1 MVDKVEITSPETTTD
16 KPVEEIKP
24 TQSKPE
30 GLPEKF
36 NSVDDLVKSYSELEK
51 KLGEQSQ
58 PTEQSVD
65 PVSKTEIKTDEVKQ
79 EQPKS
84 DLDIATKAV
93 DSAGLNMETLSE
105 EFAKD
110 GKLADGS
117 YSSLEK
123 AGIPK
128 EYVDRFIAG
137 QQAIA
142 DQQSATV
149 KNLVGGTES
158 YDSMSDWAGNNL
170 SETEKQAYNTAVNS
184 KDLEAVKLA
193 VVGLKAR
200 YAQATGSEPK
210 LVEGKASPSAEQ
222 GFASWAQVTQ
232 AMSDPRYSKDPAYQA
247 EVKSKLANSKI

>member
-1 MVDKVEITSPETTTD
+1 MVEKVEVQSAETTTD

-36 NSVDDLVKSYSELEK
+36 NSVDELVKSYSELEK

-58 PTEQSVD
+58 PTEKSVD
-65 PVSKTEIKTDEVKQ
+65 PVSKAEVK

-93 DSAGLNMETLSE
+93 DSAGLNMDSLAE
-105 EFAKD
+105 EYAKD

-117 YSSLEK
+117 YESLQK

-128 EYVDRFIAG
+128 DYVDRFIAG

-142 DQQSATV
+142 DQQSSSV
-149 KNLVGGTES
+149 KEMVGGTQA
-158 YDSMSDWAGNNL
+158 YDTMSEWAGQNL
-170 SETEKQAYNTAVNS
+170 SETEKTAYNSAVNS

-200 YAQATGSEPK
+200 YSQATGSEPK
-210 LVEGKASPSAEQ
+210 LVEGKSSASGEQ
-222 GFASWAQVTQ
+222 GFQSWAQVTQ
-232 AMSDPRYSKDPAYQA
+232 AMSDPRYAKDVAYQA
-247 EVKSKLANSKI
+247 EVKNKLANSKI

>member
-1 MVDKVEITSPETTTD
+1 MVDRVEVQPAETTAD

-36 NSVDDLVKSYSELEK
+36 NSVDELVKSYSELEK

-58 PTEQSVD
+58 PTEKSVD
-65 PVSKTEIKTDEVKQ
+65 PVSKAELK

-93 DSAGLNMETLSE
+93 DSAGLNMDSLAE
-105 EFAKD
+105 EYAKD

-117 YSSLEK
+117 YESLQK

-128 EYVDRFIAG
+128 DYVDRFIAG

-142 DQQSATV
+142 DQQSSTV
-149 KNLVGGTES
+149 KDLVGGTQA
-158 YDSMSDWAGNNL
+158 YDSMSEWAGQNL
-170 SETEKQAYNTAVNS
+170 SETEKTAYNSAVNS

-200 YAQATGSEPK
+200 YAQSTGSEPK
-210 LVEGKASPSAEQ
+210 LVEGKASASGEQ
-222 GFASWAQVTQ
+222 GFQSWAQVTQ
-232 AMSDPRYSKDPAYQA
+232 AMSDPRYAKDPAYQT
-247 EVKSKLANSKI
+247 EVKNKLANSNI

>member
-16 KPVEEIKP
+16 KPVEETKP

-36 NSVDDLVKSYSELEK
+36 NSVDELVKSYSELEK

-58 PTEQSVD
+58 PTKESVD
-65 PVSKTEIKTDEVKQ
+65 PVSKVEAKQ

-117 YSSLEK
+117 YQSLEK

-149 KNLVGGTES
+149 KNLVGGTEA
-158 YDSMSDWAGNNL
+158 YDSMSDWAGQNL
-170 SETEKQAYNTAVNS
+170 TETEKQAYNTAVNS

-200 YAQATGSEPK
+200 YAQSTGSEPT
-210 LVEGKASPSAEQ
+210 LVEGKASPSGEQ

-232 AMSDPRYSKDPAYQA
+232 AMSDPRYAKDPAYQA
-247 EVKSKLANSKI
+247 EVKNKLANSKL

>member
-1 MVDKVEITSPETTTD
+1 MVEKVEVQSAETTTD

-36 NSVDDLVKSYSELEK
+36 NSVDELVKSYSELEK

-58 PTEQSVD
+58 PTEKSVD
-65 PVSKTEIKTDEVKQ
+65 PVSKAEVK

-93 DSAGLNMETLSE
+93 DSAGLNMESLSE
-105 EFAKD
+105 EYAKD

-117 YSSLEK
+117 YKSLEK

-128 EYVDRFIAG
+128 DYVDRFIAG

-142 DQQSATV
+142 DQQSSSV
-149 KNLVGGTES
+149 KEMVGGTQA
-158 YDSMSDWAGNNL
+158 YDTMSEWAGQNL
-170 SETEKQAYNTAVNS
+170 SETEKTAYNSAVNS

-200 YAQATGSEPK
+200 YSQATGSEPK
-210 LVEGKASPSAEQ
+210 LVEGKSSASGEQ
-222 GFASWAQVTQ
+222 GFQSWAQVTQ
-232 AMSDPRYSKDPAYQA
+232 AMSDPRYAKDVAYQA
-247 EVKSKLANSKI
+247 EVKNKLANSKI

>member
-16 KPVEEIKP
+16 KPVEETKP

-36 NSVDDLVKSYSELEK
+36 NSVDELVKSYSELEQ

-58 PTEQSVD
+58 PTKESVD
-65 PVSKTEIKTDEVKQ
+65 PVSKVEAKQ

-200 YAQATGSEPK
+200 YAQSTGSEPT

-232 AMSDPRYSKDPAYQA
+232 AMSDPRYAKDPAYQA

>member
-16 KPVEEIKP
+16 KPVEETKP

-36 NSVDDLVKSYSELEK
+36 NSVDELVKSYSELEK

-65 PVSKTEIKTDEVKQ
+65 PVSKAEEKQ

-117 YSSLEK
+117 YKSLEK

-158 YDSMSDWAGNNL
+158 YDNMSEWASQNL
-170 SETEKQAYNTAVNS
+170 TETEKQAYNTAVNS

-200 YAQATGSEPK
+200 YAQSTGSEPT
-210 LVEGKASPSAEQ
+210 LVEGKTSPSAEQ

-232 AMSDPRYSKDPAYQA
+232 AMSDPRYAKDPAYQA
-247 EVKSKLANSKI
+247 EVKNKLANSKI

>member
-16 KPVEEIKP
+16 KPVEETKP

-36 NSVDDLVKSYSELEK
+36 NSVDELVKSYSELEK

-58 PTEQSVD
+58 PTKESVD
-65 PVSKTEIKTDEVKQ
+65 PVSKAEEKQ

-117 YSSLEK
+117 YKSLEK

-149 KNLVGGTES
+149 KNLVGGTEA
-158 YDSMSDWAGNNL
+158 YDSMSEWAGQNL
-170 SETEKQAYNTAVNS
+170 TETEKQAYNTAVNS

-200 YAQATGSEPK
+200 YAQSTGSEPQ
-210 LVEGKASPSAEQ
+210 LVEGKASPSGEQ
-222 GFASWAQVTQ
+222 GFQSWAQVTQ
-232 AMSDPRYSKDPAYQA
+232 AMSDPRYAKDPAYQA
-247 EVKSKLANSKI
+247 EVKNKLANSKI

>member
-16 KPVEEIKP
+16 KPVEETKP

-36 NSVDDLVKSYSELEK
+36 NSVDELVKSYSELEK

-58 PTEQSVD
+58 PTKESVD
-65 PVSKTEIKTDEVKQ
+65 PVSKTEVKQ
-79 EQPKS
+79 EEQPKS

-105 EFAKD
+105 EFAKE

-117 YSSLEK
+117 YKSLEK

-149 KNLVGGTES
+149 KNLVGGTEA
-158 YDSMSDWAGNNL
+158 YDSMSEWAGQNL
-170 SETEKQAYNTAVNS
+170 TETEKQAYNTAVNS

-200 YAQATGSEPK
+200 YAQSTGSEPQ
-210 LVEGKASPSAEQ
+210 LVEGKASPSGEQ
-222 GFASWAQVTQ
+222 GFQSWAQVTQ
-232 AMSDPRYSKDPAYQA
+232 AMSDPRYAKDPAYQA
-247 EVKSKLANSKI
+247 EVKNKLANSKI

>member
-1 MVDKVEITSPETTTD
+1 MVEKVEVKSAETTTD

-36 NSVDDLVKSYSELEK
+36 NSVDELVKSYSELEK

-58 PTEQSVD
+58 PTEKSVD
-65 PVSKTEIKTDEVKQ
+65 PVSKAEVK

-93 DSAGLNMETLSE
+93 DSAGLNMESLSE
-105 EFAKD
+105 EYAKE

-117 YSSLEK
+117 YKSLEK

-128 EYVDRFIAG
+128 DYVDRFIAG

-142 DQQSATV
+142 DQQSSSV
-149 KNLVGGTES
+149 KEMVGGTQA
-158 YDSMSDWAGNNL
+158 YDNMSEWASQNL
-170 SETEKQAYNTAVNS
+170 SETEKTAYNSAVNS
-184 KDLEAVKLA
+184 KDLESVKLA

-200 YAQATGSEPK
+200 YSQATGSEPK
-210 LVEGKASPSAEQ
+210 LVEGKASASGEQ
-222 GFASWAQVTQ
+222 GFQSWAQVTQ
-232 AMSDPRYSKDPAYQA
+232 AMSDPRYAKDPAYQT
-247 EVKSKLANSKI
+247 EVKNKLANSKI

>member
-1 MVDKVEITSPETTTD
+1 MVEQVEVKQAETTAE
-16 KPVEEIKP
+16 KPVEENKP

-36 NSVDDLVKSYSELEK
+36 NSVEELVKSYSELEK

-58 PTEQSVD
+58 PTKESVD
-65 PVSKTEIKTDEVKQ
+65 PVSKTEVKEETKE

-93 DSAGLNMETLSE
+93 DSAGLNMDSLAE
-105 EFAKD
+105 EYDKE
-110 GKLADGS
+110 GKLADKS
-117 YSSLEK
+117 YQSLEK

-142 DQQSATV
+142 DQQSASV
-149 KNLVGGTES
+149 KNMVGGAES
-158 YDSMSDWAGNNL
+158 YDAMSEWASNNL

-210 LVEGKASPSAEQ
+210 LVEGKASPSGEQ
-222 GFASWAQVTQ
+222 GFDSWAQVTQ

-247 EVKSKLANSKI
+247 EVKNKLANSKI

>member
-16 KPVEEIKP
+16 KPVEETKP

-36 NSVDDLVKSYSELEK
+36 NSVDELVKSYSELEQ

-58 PTEQSVD
+58 PTKESVD
-65 PVSKTEIKTDEVKQ
+65 PVSKVEAKQ

-158 YDSMSDWAGNNL
+158 YDSMSDWASNNL

-200 YAQATGSEPK
+200 YAQSTGSEPT

>member
-16 KPVEEIKP
+16 KPVEETKP

-36 NSVDDLVKSYSELEK
+36 NSVDELVKSYSELEK

-65 PVSKTEIKTDEVKQ
+65 PVSKAEEKQ

-117 YSSLEK
+117 YKSLEK

-149 KNLVGGTES
+149 KNLVGGTEA
-158 YDSMSDWAGNNL
+158 YDSMSEWAGQNL
-170 SETEKQAYNTAVNS
+170 TETEKQAYNTAVNS

-200 YAQATGSEPK
+200 YAQSTGSEPQ
-210 LVEGKASPSAEQ
+210 LVEGKASPSGEQ
-222 GFASWAQVTQ
+222 GFQSWAQVTQ
-232 AMSDPRYSKDPAYQA
+232 AMSDPRYAKDPAYQA
-247 EVKSKLANSKI
+247 EVKNKLANSKI

>member
-1 MVDKVEITSPETTTD
+1 MVDKVEVQSAETTAD
-16 KPVEEIKP
+16 KPVEETKP

-36 NSVDDLVKSYSELEK
+36 NSVDELVKSYSELEK

-58 PTEQSVD
+58 PTEKSVD
-65 PVSKTEIKTDEVKQ
+65 PVSKAEAK

-117 YSSLEK
+117 YKSLEK

-149 KNLVGGTES
+149 KNLVGGTEA
-158 YDSMSDWAGNNL
+158 YDSMSEWAGQNL
-170 SETEKQAYNTAVNS
+170 TETEKQAYNTAVNS

-200 YAQATGSEPK
+200 YAQSTGSEPQ
-210 LVEGKASPSAEQ
+210 LVEGKASPSGEQ

-232 AMSDPRYSKDPAYQA
+232 AMSDPRYAKDPAYQA
-247 EVKSKLANSKI
+247 EVKNKLANSKI

>member
-1 MVDKVEITSPETTTD
+1 MVEQVEVKQAETTAE
-16 KPVEEIKP
+16 KPVEENKP

-36 NSVDDLVKSYSELEK
+36 NSVEELVKSYSELEK

-58 PTEQSVD
+58 PTKESVD
-65 PVSKTEIKTDEVKQ
+65 PVSKAEVKQ
-79 EQPKS
+79 EEQPKS

-93 DSAGLNMETLSE
+93 DSAGLNMDSLAE
-105 EFAKD
+105 EYAKD

-117 YSSLEK
+117 YKSLEK

-142 DQQSATV
+142 DQQSASV
-149 KNLVGGTES
+149 KNMVGGTES
-158 YDSMSDWAGNNL
+158 YDAMSEWASNNL

-210 LVEGKASPSAEQ
+210 LVEGKASPSGEQ
-222 GFASWAQVTQ
+222 GFDSWAQVTQ

-247 EVKSKLANSKI
+247 EVKNKLANSKI

>member
-16 KPVEEIKP
+16 KPVEETKP

-36 NSVDDLVKSYSELEK
+36 NSVDELVKSYSELEK

-65 PVSKTEIKTDEVKQ
+65 PVSKAEEKQ

-93 DSAGLNMETLSE
+93 DSAGLNMETLTE

-117 YSSLEK
+117 YKSLEK

-149 KNLVGGTES
+149 KNLVGGTEA
-158 YDSMSDWAGNNL
+158 YDSMSEWAGQNL
-170 SETEKQAYNTAVNS
+170 TETEKQAYNTAVNS

-200 YAQATGSEPK
+200 YAQSTGSEPQ
-210 LVEGKASPSAEQ
+210 LVEGKASPSGEQ
-222 GFASWAQVTQ
+222 GFQSWAQVTQ
-232 AMSDPRYSKDPAYQA
+232 AMSDPRYAKDPAYQA
-247 EVKSKLANSKI
+247 EVKNKLANSKI

>member
-1 MVDKVEITSPETTTD
+1 MVDKVEVQSVETTTD

-36 NSVDDLVKSYSELEK
+36 NSVDELVKSYSELEK

-58 PTEQSVD
+58 PTEKSVD
-65 PVSKTEIKTDEVKQ
+65 PVSKAEAKQ

-93 DSAGLNMETLSE
+93 DSAGLNMESLSE
-105 EFAKD
+105 EYAKE

-117 YSSLEK
+117 YKSLEK

-128 EYVDRFIAG
+128 DYVDRFIAG

-142 DQQSATV
+142 DQQSSSV
-149 KNLVGGTES
+149 KEMVGGTQA
-158 YDSMSDWAGNNL
+158 YDTMSEWAGQNL
-170 SETEKQAYNTAVNS
+170 SETEKTAYNSAVNS

-200 YAQATGSEPK
+200 YSQSTGSEPK
-210 LVEGKASPSAEQ
+210 LVEGKSSASGEQ
-222 GFASWAQVTQ
+222 GFQSWAQVTQ
-232 AMSDPRYSKDPAYQA
+232 AMSDPRYAKDVAYQA
-247 EVKSKLANSKI
+247 EVKNKLANSKI

>member
-1 MVDKVEITSPETTTD
+1 MVEKVEVQSAETTTD

-36 NSVDDLVKSYSELEK
+36 NSVDELVKSYSELEK

-65 PVSKTEIKTDEVKQ
+65 PVSKTEVKQ
-79 EQPKS
+79 EEQPKS

-117 YSSLEK
+117 YKSLEK

-149 KNLVGGTES
+149 KNLVGGTEA
-158 YDSMSDWAGNNL
+158 YDSMSEWAGQNL
-170 SETEKQAYNTAVNS
+170 TETEKQAYNTAVNS

-200 YAQATGSEPK
+200 YAQSTGSEPT

-232 AMSDPRYSKDPAYQA
+232 AMSDPRYAKDPAYQA
-247 EVKSKLANSKI
+247 EVKNKLANSKI

>member
-1 MVDKVEITSPETTTD
+1 MVDKVEVQNAETTAD

-36 NSVDDLVKSYSELEK
+36 NSVDELVKSYSELEK

-58 PTEQSVD
+58 PTEKSVD
-65 PVSKTEIKTDEVKQ
+65 PVSKAELKG
-79 EQPKS
+79 QPKS

-93 DSAGLNMETLSE
+93 DSAGLNMESLSE
-105 EFAKD
+105 EYAKD
-110 GKLADGS
+110 GKLADAS
-117 YSSLEK
+117 YTSLEK

-128 EYVDRFIAG
+128 DYVDRFIAG

-142 DQQSATV
+142 DQQSSSV
-149 KNLVGGTES
+149 KEMVGGTQA
-158 YDSMSDWAGNNL
+158 YDNMSEWAGQNL
-170 SETEKQAYNTAVNS
+170 SETEKTAYNSAVNS

-210 LVEGKASPSAEQ
+210 LVEGKSSASGEQ
-222 GFASWAQVTQ
+222 GFQSWAQVTQ
-232 AMSDPRYSKDPAYQA
+232 AMSDPRYAKDVAYQT
-247 EVKSKLANSKI
+247 EVKNKLANSNI

>member
-1 MVDKVEITSPETTTD
+1 MVDRVEVQPAETTAD

-36 NSVDDLVKSYSELEK
+36 NSVDELVKSYSELEK

-65 PVSKTEIKTDEVKQ
+65 PVSKAEEKQ

-93 DSAGLNMETLSE
+93 DSAGLNMESLSE
-105 EFAKD
+105 EYAKE

-117 YSSLEK
+117 YKSLEK

-128 EYVDRFIAG
+128 DYVDRFIAG

-142 DQQSATV
+142 DQQSSSV
-149 KNLVGGTES
+149 KEMVGGTQA
-158 YDSMSDWAGNNL
+158 YDSMSEWASQNL
-170 SETEKQAYNTAVNS
+170 SETEKTAYNSAVNS
-184 KDLEAVKLA
+184 KDLESVKLA

-200 YAQATGSEPK
+200 YSQATGSEPK
-210 LVEGKASPSAEQ
+210 LVEGKASASGEQ
-222 GFASWAQVTQ
+222 GFQSWAQVTQ
-232 AMSDPRYSKDPAYQA
+232 AMSDPRYAKDVAYQT
-247 EVKSKLANSKI
+247 EVKNKLANSKI

>member
-1 MVDKVEITSPETTTD
+1 MVEQVEIKSPETTTD
-16 KPVEEIKP
+16 KPVEETKP

-36 NSVDDLVKSYSELEK
+36 NSVDELVKSYSELEK

-58 PTEQSVD
+58 PTKEAVD
-65 PVSKTEIKTDEVKQ
+65 PVSKTEVKE

-93 DSAGLNMETLSE
+93 DKAGLNMETLSE

-117 YSSLEK
+117 YASLEK

-142 DQQSATV
+142 DQQSSSV
-149 KNLVGGTES
+149 KNMVGGAEA
-158 YDSMSDWAGNNL
+158 YDSMSEWASNNL

-200 YAQATGSEPK
+200 YAQSTGSEPK
-210 LVEGKASPSAEQ
+210 LVEGKASPSGEQ

-232 AMSDPRYSKDPAYQA
+232 AMSDPRYAKDPAYQA
-247 EVKSKLANSKI
+247 EVKNKLANSKI

>member
-1 MVDKVEITSPETTTD
+1 MVDKVEVQSSETTAD
-16 KPVEEIKP
+16 KPVEETKP

-36 NSVDDLVKSYSELEK
+36 NSVDELVKSYSELEK

-58 PTEQSVD
+58 PTKESVD
-65 PVSKTEIKTDEVKQ
+65 PVSKTEVKQ

-93 DSAGLNMETLSE
+93 DSAGLNMDSLAE
-105 EFAKD
+105 EYAKD

-117 YSSLEK
+117 YKSLEK

-149 KNLVGGTES
+149 KNLVGGTEA
-158 YDSMSDWAGNNL
+158 YDSMSEWAGQNL
-170 SETEKQAYNTAVNS
+170 TETEKQAYNTAVNS

-200 YAQATGSEPK
+200 YAQSTGSEPQ
-210 LVEGKASPSAEQ
+210 LVEGKASPSGEQ
-222 GFASWAQVTQ
+222 GFQSWAQVTQ
-232 AMSDPRYSKDPAYQA
+232 AMSDPRYAKDPAYQA
-247 EVKSKLANSKI
+247 EVKNKLANSKI

>member
-1 MVDKVEITSPETTTD
+1 MVDKVEVQSAETTAD
-16 KPVEEIKP
+16 KPVEETKP

-36 NSVDDLVKSYSELEK
+36 NSVDELVKSYSELEQ

-58 PTEQSVD
+58 PTKESVD
-65 PVSKTEIKTDEVKQ
+65 PVSKVEAKQ

-117 YSSLEK
+117 YKSLEK

-149 KNLVGGTES
+149 KNLVGGTEA
-158 YDSMSDWAGNNL
+158 YDSMSDWAGQNL
-170 SETEKQAYNTAVNS
+170 TETEKQAYNTAVNS

-200 YAQATGSEPK
+200 YAQSTGSEPT

-232 AMSDPRYSKDPAYQA
+232 AMSDPRYAKDPAYQA
-247 EVKSKLANSKI
+247 EVKNKLANSKI

>member
-16 KPVEEIKP
+16 KPVEETKP

-36 NSVDDLVKSYSELEK
+36 NSVDELVKSYSELEK

-65 PVSKTEIKTDEVKQ
+65 PVSKAEEKQ

-93 DSAGLNMETLSE
+93 DSAGLNMESLSE
-105 EFAKD
+105 EYAKE

-117 YSSLEK
+117 YKSLEK

-149 KNLVGGTES
+149 KNLVGGTEA
-158 YDSMSDWAGNNL
+158 YDSMSEWAGQNL
-170 SETEKQAYNTAVNS
+170 TETEKQAYNTAVNS

-200 YAQATGSEPK
+200 YAQSTGSEPQ
-210 LVEGKASPSAEQ
+210 LVEGKASPSGEQ
-222 GFASWAQVTQ
+222 GFQSWAQVTQ
-232 AMSDPRYSKDPAYQA
+232 AMSDPRYAKDPAYQA
-247 EVKSKLANSKI
+247 EVKNKLANSKI

>member
-1 MVDKVEITSPETTTD
+1 MVDRVEVQNAETTAD

-36 NSVDDLVKSYSELEK
+36 NSVDELVKSYSELEK

-58 PTEQSVD
+58 PTEKSVD
-65 PVSKTEIKTDEVKQ
+65 PVSKAELKG
-79 EQPKS
+79 QPKS

-93 DSAGLNMETLSE
+93 DSAGLNMESLSE
-105 EFAKD
+105 EYAKE

-117 YSSLEK
+117 YKSLEK

-128 EYVDRFIAG
+128 DYVDRFIAG

-142 DQQSATV
+142 DQQSSSV
-149 KNLVGGTES
+149 KEMVGGTQA
-158 YDSMSDWAGNNL
+158 YDNMSEWAGQNL
-170 SETEKQAYNTAVNS
+170 SETEKTAYNSAVNS

-200 YAQATGSEPK
+200 YSQATGSEPK
-210 LVEGKASPSAEQ
+210 LVEGKSSASGEQ
-222 GFASWAQVTQ
+222 GFQSWAQVTQ
-232 AMSDPRYSKDPAYQA
+232 AMSDPRYAKDVAYQA
-247 EVKSKLANSKI
+247 EVKNKLANSNI

>member
-1 MVDKVEITSPETTTD
+1 MVDKVEVQNAETTAD

-36 NSVDDLVKSYSELEK
+36 NSVDELVKSYSELEK

-58 PTEQSVD
+58 PTEKSVD
-65 PVSKTEIKTDEVKQ
+65 PVSKAEVK

-93 DSAGLNMETLSE
+93 DSAGLNMESLSE
-105 EFAKD
+105 EYAKE

-117 YSSLEK
+117 YKSLEK

-128 EYVDRFIAG
+128 DYVDRFIAG

-142 DQQSATV
+142 DQQSSSV
-149 KNLVGGTES
+149 KEMVGGTQA
-158 YDSMSDWAGNNL
+158 YDSMSEWASQNL
-170 SETEKQAYNTAVNS
+170 SETEKTAYNSAVNS
-184 KDLEAVKLA
+184 KDLESVKLA

-200 YAQATGSEPK
+200 YAQSTGSEPK
-210 LVEGKASPSAEQ
+210 LVEGKASASGEQ
-222 GFASWAQVTQ
+222 GFQSWAQVTQ
-232 AMSDPRYSKDPAYQA
+232 AMSDPRYAKDVAYQT
-247 EVKSKLANSKI
+247 EVKNKLANSKI

>member
-1 MVDKVEITSPETTTD
+1 MVDKVEVQSAETTTD

-36 NSVDDLVKSYSELEK
+36 NSVDELVKSYSELEK

-58 PTEQSVD
+58 PTEKSVD
-65 PVSKTEIKTDEVKQ
+65 PVSKAELKG
-79 EQPKS
+79 QPKS

-93 DSAGLNMETLSE
+93 DSAGLNMDSLAE
-105 EFAKD
+105 EYAKD

-117 YSSLEK
+117 YESLQK

-128 EYVDRFIAG
+128 DYVDRFIAG

-142 DQQSATV
+142 DQQSSSV
-149 KNLVGGTES
+149 KEMVGGTQA
-158 YDSMSDWAGNNL
+158 YDTMSEWAGQNL
-170 SETEKQAYNTAVNS
+170 SETEKTAYNSAVNS

-200 YAQATGSEPK
+200 YSQATGSEPK
-210 LVEGKASPSAEQ
+210 LVEGKSSASGEQ
-222 GFASWAQVTQ
+222 GFQSWAQVTQ
-232 AMSDPRYSKDPAYQA
+232 AMSDPRYAKDVAYQA
-247 EVKSKLANSKI
+247 EVKNKLANSNI

>member
-1 MVDKVEITSPETTTD
+1 MVDKVEVQSAETTTD

-36 NSVDDLVKSYSELEK
+36 NSVDELVKSYSELEK

-58 PTEQSVD
+58 PTEKSVD
-65 PVSKTEIKTDEVKQ
+65 PVSKAEVK

-93 DSAGLNMETLSE
+93 DSAGLNMESLSE
-105 EFAKD
+105 EYAKE
-110 GKLADGS
+110 GKLADAS
-117 YSSLEK
+117 YTSLEK

-128 EYVDRFIAG
+128 DYVDRFIAG

-142 DQQSATV
+142 DQQSSSV
-149 KNLVGGTES
+149 KEMVGGTQA
-158 YDSMSDWAGNNL
+158 YDTMSEWAGQNL
-170 SETEKQAYNTAVNS
+170 SETEKTAYNSAVNS

-200 YAQATGSEPK
+200 YSQATGSEPK
-210 LVEGKASPSAEQ
+210 LVEGKSSASGEQ
-222 GFASWAQVTQ
+222 GFQSWAQVTQ
-232 AMSDPRYSKDPAYQA
+232 AMSDPRYAKDVAYQA
-247 EVKSKLANSKI
+247 EVKNKLANSKI

>member
-1 MVDKVEITSPETTTD
+1 MVEKVEITSPETTTD
-16 KPVEEIKP
+16 KPVEETKP

-36 NSVDDLVKSYSELEK
+36 NSVDELVKSYSELEK

-65 PVSKTEIKTDEVKQ
+65 PVSKTEVKQ
-79 EQPKS
+79 EEQPKS

-117 YSSLEK
+117 YKSLEK

-149 KNLVGGTES
+149 KNLVGGTEA
-158 YDSMSDWAGNNL
+158 YDSMSEWAGQNL
-170 SETEKQAYNTAVNS
+170 TETEKQAYNTAVNS

-200 YAQATGSEPK
+200 YAQSTGSEPQ
-210 LVEGKASPSAEQ
+210 LVEGKASPSGEQ

-232 AMSDPRYSKDPAYQA
+232 AMSDPRYAKDPAYQA
-247 EVKSKLANSKI
+247 EVKNKLANSKI

>member
-1 MVDKVEITSPETTTD
+1 MVDRVEVQPAETTAD

-36 NSVDDLVKSYSELEK
+36 NSVDELVKSYSELEK

-58 PTEQSVD
+58 PTEKSVD
-65 PVSKTEIKTDEVKQ
+65 PVSKTELKG
-79 EQPKS
+79 QPKS

-93 DSAGLNMETLSE
+93 DSAGLNMESLSE
-105 EFAKD
+105 EYAKD

-117 YSSLEK
+117 YKSLEK

-128 EYVDRFIAG
+128 DYVDRFIAG

-142 DQQSATV
+142 DQQSSTV
-149 KNLVGGTES
+149 KDMVGGTQA
-158 YDSMSDWAGNNL
+158 YDNMSEWAGQNL
-170 SETEKQAYNTAVNS
+170 SETEKTAYNSAVNS

-200 YAQATGSEPK
+200 YAQSTGSEPK
-210 LVEGKASPSAEQ
+210 LVEGKASASGEQ
-222 GFASWAQVTQ
+222 GFQSWAQVTQ
-232 AMSDPRYSKDPAYQA
+232 AMSDPRYAKDPAYQN
-247 EVKSKLANSKI
+247 EVKNKLANSKI

>member
-1 MVDKVEITSPETTTD
+1 MVEQVEVKQAETTAE
-16 KPVEEIKP
+16 KPVEENKP

-36 NSVDDLVKSYSELEK
+36 NSVEELVKSYSELEK

-58 PTEQSVD
+58 PKESVD
-65 PVSKTEIKTDEVKQ
+65 PVSKTEVKEETKE

-93 DSAGLNMETLSE
+93 DSAGLNMDSLAE
-105 EFAKD
+105 EYAKD
-110 GKLADGS
+110 GKLADKS
-117 YSSLEK
+117 YQSLEK

-142 DQQSATV
+142 DQQSASV
-149 KNLVGGTES
+149 KNMVGGTES
-158 YDSMSDWAGNNL
+158 YDAMSEWASNNL

-210 LVEGKASPSAEQ
+210 LVEGKASPSGEQ
-222 GFASWAQVTQ
+222 GFDSWAQVTQ

-247 EVKSKLANSKI
+247 EVKNKLANSKI

>member
-1 MVDKVEITSPETTTD
+1 MVDRVEVQNAETTAD

-36 NSVDDLVKSYSELEK
+36 NSVDELVKSYSELEK

-58 PTEQSVD
+58 PTEKSVN
-65 PVSKTEIKTDEVKQ
+65 PVSKAELKG
-79 EQPKS
+79 QPKS

-200 YAQATGSEPK
+200 YAQSTGSEPT

-232 AMSDPRYSKDPAYQA
+232 AMSDPRYAKDPAYQA

>member
-1 MVDKVEITSPETTTD
+1 MVEKVEVQSAETTTD

-36 NSVDDLVKSYSELEK
+36 NSVDELVKSYSELEK

-58 PTEQSVD
+58 PTEKSVD
-65 PVSKTEIKTDEVKQ
+65 PVSKAELKG
-79 EQPKS
+79 QPKS

-93 DSAGLNMETLSE
+93 DSAGLNMESLSE
-105 EFAKD
+105 EYAKE
-110 GKLADGS
+110 GKLADAS
-117 YSSLEK
+117 YTSLEK

-128 EYVDRFIAG
+128 DYVDRFIAG

-142 DQQSATV
+142 DQQSTTV
-149 KNLVGGTES
+149 KDLVGGAQA
-158 YDSMSDWAGNNL
+158 YDSMSEWASQNL
-170 SETEKQAYNTAVNS
+170 SETEKTAYNSAVNS

-200 YAQATGSEPK
+200 YSQATGSEPK
-210 LVEGKASPSAEQ
+210 LVEGKSSASGEQ
-222 GFASWAQVTQ
+222 GFQSWAQVTQ
-232 AMSDPRYSKDPAYQA
+232 AMSDPRYAKDVAYQA
-247 EVKSKLANSKI
+247 EVKNKLANSKI

>member
-1 MVDKVEITSPETTTD
+1 MVDKVEVQSAETTTD

-36 NSVDDLVKSYSELEK
+36 NSVDELVKSYSELEK

-58 PTEQSVD
+58 PTEKSVD
-65 PVSKTEIKTDEVKQ
+65 PVSKAEVK

-93 DSAGLNMETLSE
+93 DSAGLNMESLSE
-105 EFAKD
+105 EYAKE

-117 YSSLEK
+117 YKSLEK

-128 EYVDRFIAG
+128 DYVDRFIAG

-142 DQQSATV
+142 DQQSSSV
-149 KNLVGGTES
+149 KEMVGGTQA
-158 YDSMSDWAGNNL
+158 YDSMSEWASQNL
-170 SETEKQAYNTAVNS
+170 SETEKTAYNSAVNS
-184 KDLEAVKLA
+184 KDLESVKLA

-200 YAQATGSEPK
+200 YAQSTGSEPK
-210 LVEGKASPSAEQ
+210 LVEGKASASGEQ
-222 GFASWAQVTQ
+222 GFQSWAQVTQ
-232 AMSDPRYSKDPAYQA
+232 AMSDPRYAKDVAYQA
-247 EVKSKLANSKI
+247 EVKNKLANSKI

>member
-1 MVDKVEITSPETTTD
+1 MVDKVEIQNAETTAD

-36 NSVDDLVKSYSELEK
+36 NSVDELVKSYSELEK

-58 PTEQSVD
+58 PTEKSVD
-65 PVSKTEIKTDEVKQ
+65 PVSKAELKG
-79 EQPKS
+79 QPKS

-93 DSAGLNMETLSE
+93 DSAGLNMDSLAE

-117 YSSLEK
+117 YTSLEK

-128 EYVDRFIAG
+128 DYVDRFIAG
-137 QQAIA
+137 QEAIA
-142 DQQSATV
+142 DQQSTTV
-149 KNLVGGTES
+149 KDIVGGTQA
-158 YDSMSDWAGNNL
+158 YDNMSEWAGQNL
-170 SETEKQAYNTAVNS
+170 NETEKTAYNSAVNS

-200 YAQATGSEPK
+200 YSQATGSEPK
-210 LVEGKASPSAEQ
+210 LVEGKSSASGEQ
-222 GFASWAQVTQ
+222 GFQSWAQVTQ
-232 AMSDPRYSKDPAYQA
+232 AMSDPRYAKDPAYQN
-247 EVKSKLANSKI
+247 EVKNKLANSKI

>member
-1 MVDKVEITSPETTTD
+1 MVEKVEVQSAETTTD

-36 NSVDDLVKSYSELEK
+36 NSVDELVKSYSELEK

-58 PTEQSVD
+58 PTEKSVD
-65 PVSKTEIKTDEVKQ
+65 PVSKAELKG
-79 EQPKS
+79 QPKS

-93 DSAGLNMETLSE
+93 DSAGLNMDSLAE

-117 YSSLEK
+117 YTSLEK

-128 EYVDRFIAG
+128 DYVDRFIAG

-142 DQQSATV
+142 DQQSSSV
-149 KNLVGGTES
+149 KEMVGGTQA
-158 YDSMSDWAGNNL
+158 YDTMSEWAGQNL
-170 SETEKQAYNTAVNS
+170 SETEKTAYNSAVNS

-200 YAQATGSEPK
+200 YSQATGSEPK
-210 LVEGKASPSAEQ
+210 LVEGKSSASGEQ
-222 GFASWAQVTQ
+222 GFQSWAQVTQ
-232 AMSDPRYSKDPAYQA
+232 AMSDPRYAKDPAYQT
-247 EVKSKLANSKI
+247 EVKNKLANSKI

>member
-1 MVDKVEITSPETTTD
+1 MVEQVELKQAETTAE
-16 KPVEEIKP
+16 KPVEENKP

-36 NSVDDLVKSYSELEK
+36 NSVEELVKSYSELEK

-58 PTEQSVD
+58 PTKESVD
-65 PVSKTEIKTDEVKQ
+65 PVSKTEVKEETKE

-93 DSAGLNMETLSE
+93 DSAGLNMDSLAE
-105 EFAKD
+105 EYAKD
-110 GKLADGS
+110 GKLADKS
-117 YSSLEK
+117 YQSLEK

-142 DQQSATV
+142 DQQSASV
-149 KNLVGGTES
+149 KNMVGGAES
-158 YDSMSDWAGNNL
+158 YDAMSEWASNNL

-210 LVEGKASPSAEQ
+210 LVEGKASPSGEQ
-222 GFASWAQVTQ
+222 GFESWAQVTQ

-247 EVKSKLANSKI
+247 EVKNKLANSKI

>member
-1 MVDKVEITSPETTTD
+1 M
-16 KPVEEIKP
+16 EEIKP

-36 NSVDDLVKSYSELEK
+36 NSVDELVKSYSELEK

-58 PTEQSVD
+58 PTEKSVD
-65 PVSKTEIKTDEVKQ
+65 PVSKAELKG
-79 EQPKS
+79 QPKS

-93 DSAGLNMETLSE
+93 DSAGLNMDSLAE
-105 EFAKD
+105 EYAKD

-117 YSSLEK
+117 YTSLEK

-128 EYVDRFIAG
+128 DYVDRFIAG

-142 DQQSATV
+142 DQQSSSV
-149 KNLVGGTES
+149 KEMVGGTQA
-158 YDSMSDWAGNNL
+158 YDTMSEWAGQNL
-170 SETEKQAYNTAVNS
+170 SETEKTAYNSAVNS

-200 YAQATGSEPK
+200 YSQATGSEPK
-210 LVEGKASPSAEQ
+210 LVEGKSSASGEQ
-222 GFASWAQVTQ
+222 GFQSWAQVTQ
-232 AMSDPRYSKDPAYQA
+232 AMSDPRYAKDVAYQA
-247 EVKSKLANSKI
+247 EVKNKLANSKI